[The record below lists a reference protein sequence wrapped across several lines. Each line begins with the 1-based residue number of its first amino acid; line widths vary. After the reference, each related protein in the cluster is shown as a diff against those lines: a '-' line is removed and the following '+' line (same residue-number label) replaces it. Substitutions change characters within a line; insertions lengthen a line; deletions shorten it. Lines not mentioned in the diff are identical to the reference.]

1 MERPQGIRA
10 EWPGPRHTALHTCLV
25 SWWFIRTRSSSSCTS
40 STYGTKASHGPRAIS
55 RQLNDRN
62 ILSKTGKKW
71 GFDDG
76 TTQIVFEP
84 LEFLEK
90 LAALVPRPRIHLT
103 RFHGVLGPVAQA
115 SLQNGHGNLQ
125 CLRRENASHFRHH

>member
-55 RQLNDRN
+55 RQLNDGN
-62 ILSKTGKKW
+62 TLSKTGKKW

-103 RFHGVLGPVAQA
+103 RFHGVLGALFFLSTSSVRV
-115 SLQNGHGNLQ
+115 GKTRGN
-125 CLRRENASHFRHH
+125 R